1 MIMKDII
8 IYIAEVGLFLSIFF
22 LIYKLFFKSA
32 TFFRFNRIYLLT
44 GLFAS
49 FILPLVQFSYDVPV
63 FQTAAEIPKSH
74 LTATTDISNNDA
86 NYIWIIL
93 SLIYLSGSLIL
104 LVRNMME
111 YNKIHRLIKTGK
123 PTKNSQYVII
133 DNENI
138 SSPFSVFKYILL
150 NRKNLT
156 YTEQELILKH
166 EITHVTQ
173 KHWFDLF
180 CSQCALA
187 LQWFNPLAWLYISS
201 LKENHEFLADRA
213 VLDTGCSPTL
223 YQAVLINQ
231 RFQGPVFSFTNSFN
245 YSNHLKRL
253 TMMKKMKSSP
263 WKRLAVL
270 ALIPAL
276 GLCFWVSATPNYII
290 QDTGIKIS
298 TDDDKSGTDKNE
310 KKKSKSISI
319 KVVNTSSD
327 SVKVIGYGSA
337 NEKNILDLNG
347 AVFFIDGKEYTS
359 EEMENSGIKIDVLK
373 NTEIKPNK
381 EKKVIVIKE
390 SDTKKD
396 INTENVDVNV
406 FTSDKKP
413 LFIVDGKEV
422 SDISNIKPESIES
435 ISVLKDKT
443 ATDTYGKK
451 GENGVIE
458 VILKK

>member
-1 MIMKDII
+1 
-8 IYIAEVGLFLSIFF
+8 
-22 LIYKLFFKSA
+22 
-32 TFFRFNRIYLLT
+32 
-44 GLFAS
+44 
-49 FILPLVQFSYDVPV
+49 
-63 FQTAAEIPKSH
+63 
-74 LTATTDISNNDA
+74 
-86 NYIWIIL
+86 
-93 SLIYLSGSLIL
+93 
-104 LVRNMME
+104 
-111 YNKIHRLIKTGK
+111 
-123 PTKNSQYVII
+123 
-133 DNENI
+133 
-138 SSPFSVFKYILL
+138 
-150 NRKNLT
+150 
-156 YTEQELILKH
+156 
-166 EITHVTQ
+166 
-173 KHWFDLF
+173 
-180 CSQCALA
+180 
-187 LQWFNPLAWLYISS
+187 
-201 LKENHEFLADRA
+201 
-213 VLDTGCSPTL
+213 
-223 YQAVLINQ
+223 
-231 RFQGPVFSFTNSFN
+231 
-245 YSNHLKRL
+245 
-253 TMMKKMKSSP
+253 MKKMKSSP